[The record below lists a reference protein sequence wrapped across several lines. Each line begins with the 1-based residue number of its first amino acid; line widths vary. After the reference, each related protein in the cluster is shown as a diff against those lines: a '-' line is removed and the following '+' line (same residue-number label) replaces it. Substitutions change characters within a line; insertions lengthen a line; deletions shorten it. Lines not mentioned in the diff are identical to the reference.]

1 MEEKLKTAEEKLG
14 AVEENLQV
22 KKIIISSYILFL
34 FRFLNA
40 LNLIETDG
48 LVRCMDF
55 GVQFKKFLSCNGNS
69 LVVQH

>member
-1 MEEKLKTAEEKLG
+1 MALEEKLKTAEGNLG

-22 KKIIISSYILFL
+22 KKMIISSYILFL

-55 GVQFKKFLSCNGNS
+55 RVQFTNFCPVGGIL
-69 LVVQH
+69 